1 MMLSTKKL
9 ALFAFSFVITTNLS
23 LQPAHATL
31 EIVAKV
37 NGKAITNFDV
47 DQRAKFLRLIT
58 NLENSEENRVQ
69 IKYDAKQMLID
80 EILKLQAAKNID
92 SNIKIQSRKR
102 ARDIVNKNF
111 SREGMDGIENLRKNG
126 IEVLKIQK
134 KFMTEILWAEFIKTK
149 FRNKFDNINSTVDK
163 VIMKIKKNAEQPQ
176 VKLSEIILLPEPNR
190 PMQKTLALANE
201 IFKAVEGGASFSAI
215 AKQYSSAGTARSGG
229 ALGWAL
235 ISQLPKDIKNHVEK
249 IDVGEVG
256 VPLQRDGL
264 VILIRKEGT
273 RENGVADP
281 GQDIITLTRALFPLA
296 NNASN
301 ADKLVAAARLER
313 DTETIKTCN
322 GLTTLNQSYNSG
334 INGLIEDVT
343 LSSFSTPLK
352 RMINELDLLIPSK
365 PLSFIE
371 GVSVF
376 MLCKRTSPKIALP
389 ARKEVFRNEFDKI
402 FGSLSESYLMRLRRS
417 AIIETD
423 I

>member
-1 MMLSTKKL
+1 MLSNKKL
-9 ALFAFSFVITTNLS
+9 ALFVFGLVFTINYS

-47 DQRAKFLRLIT
+47 DQRAKFLLLVT
-58 NLENSEENRVQ
+58 NLENTEENRVQ
-69 IKYDAKQMLID
+69 IKHDAKQMLID
-80 EILKLQAAKNID
+80 EILKLQATKYVGSSFKA
-92 SNIKIQSRKR
+92 QSRNR
-102 ARDIVNKNF
+102 AREIVNETF
-111 SREGMDGIENLRKNG
+111 SRNGKSGIQNLRVNG
-126 IEVLKIQK
+126 IETLKIQE
-134 KFMTEILWAEFIKTK
+134 KFMTEILWSEFIKTK
-149 FRNKFDNINSTVDK
+149 FSSKFSELNSIVEK
-163 VIMKIKKNAEQPQ
+163 VLLKIQENARQSQ

-190 PMQKTLALANE
+190 PMEKTLTLANE
-201 IFKAVEGGASFSAI
+201 IIKAVKRGTDFSAI

-229 ALGWAL
+229 ALGWAFL
-235 ISQLPKDIKNHVEK
+235 NQLPDDIRRHLETVA
-249 IDVGEVG
+249 VGEVST
-256 VPLQRDGL
+256 PLQRDGI

-281 GQDIITLTRALFPLA
+281 GQDIITLARALFPLA
-296 NNASN
+296 KTASN
-301 ADKLVAAARLER
+301 SDKLLAAAKLER

-322 GLTTLNQSYNSG
+322 ELAALNNSYNSG

-343 LSSFSTPLK
+343 LSSFQTPLK
-352 RMINELDLLIPSK
+352 RKIDELDLLVPSK
-365 PLSFIE
+365 PFSFIE

-376 MLCKRTSPKIALP
+376 MLCKRLSPKIILP
-389 ARKEVFRNEFDKI
+389 SRKEVLRTEFDKI